1 MTDSPDALPL
11 AGLRVL
17 DLSTFIAAPSA
28 AVVLCDYGADVIKIE
43 QPGSGDP
50 NREAVG
56 FAAYPN
62 SDVNYPW
69 LMDSRNK
76 RSLALDLKHP
86 ESHAVLER
94 LVRGAD
100 VLITNLPPAVRER
113 LKIRYDD
120 LASLNARLVYASL
133 TGYGESGPDRDQ
145 PGFDAN
151 AYYARTGYLDSLR
164 YEGGPPHFQ
173 LPASGDRATAMAL
186 VSAIMIALYRRERT
200 GVGGKVG
207 TSLMASG
214 LWSNGV
220 FAQAALVG
228 AFHTPRPPRERPRTA
243 LGTSYRTRDDRWI
256 LLTLAR
262 EEAGWPLVVRALE
275 RPELAD
281 DPRFLTSASR
291 HANAA
296 ELTREL
302 EASFGA
308 HDLATGVSS
317 SAATG

>member
-113 LKIRYDD
+113 LKIRHDD
-120 LASLNARLVYASL
+120 LAPLNARL
-133 TGYGESGPDRDQ
+133 
-145 PGFDAN
+145 
-151 AYYARTGYLDSLR
+151 
-164 YEGGPPHFQ
+164 
-173 LPASGDRATAMAL
+173 
-186 VSAIMIALYRRERT
+186 I
-200 GVGGKVG
+200 
-207 TSLMASG
+207 
-214 LWSNGV
+214 
-220 FAQAALVG
+220 
-228 AFHTPRPPRERPRTA
+228 
-243 LGTSYRTRDDRWI
+243 
-256 LLTLAR
+256 
-262 EEAGWPLVVRALE
+262 
-275 RPELAD
+275 
-281 DPRFLTSASR
+281 
-291 HANAA
+291 
-296 ELTREL
+296 
-302 EASFGA
+302 
-308 HDLATGVSS
+308 
-317 SAATG
+317 